1 MRLLRLQG
9 AHWSVERRMK
19 KWAGWWF
26 KEKTG
31 ATADGGV
38 AVKSPAGK
46 WLWVRSG
53 FEEGSVGVL
62 SVGRAAYCG
71 V

>member
-1 MRLLRLQG
+1 
-9 AHWSVERRMK
+9 MK

>member
-1 MRLLRLQG
+1 MPRLLRLQG

-38 AVKSPAGK
+38 AVKSPSRGSG
-46 WLWVRSG
+46 WVRSASRKGVWG
-53 FEEGSVGVL
+53 F
-62 SVGRAAYCG
+62 
-71 V
+71 

>member
-1 MRLLRLQG
+1 
-9 AHWSVERRMK
+9 MK

-31 ATADGGV
+31 ATVDGV

-53 FEEGSVGVL
+53 FEEGSLGVL
-62 SVGRAAYCG
+62 SVGSVAYCG